1 MTKTALITGGSSGL
15 GYVFAEEL
23 GTQGYH
29 VIILARDPV
38 KIDTVVAS
46 LKVKGIS
53 AMGISC
59 DISDEKQLKTAF
71 DTVKSEVAQI
81 DFLILNAGMVI
92 PQLLSDYSDISLIR
106 KQLDI
111 NLSGTIITAWQF
123 LPLLQKGS
131 KVLITSSGFGL
142 MGAAGYTLYC
152 ATKAGLINFG
162 ESLRRE
168 LLCKGINVYVSC
180 PGDMDTPQFHEEIR
194 TSPDWMKTGSP
205 RKTVPVGIEGR
216 KILKQCHGKM
226 KFLILPAFDV
236 KLLAVVSKILPRKI
250 KDYLLDKM
258 FPQPDSK

>member
-1 MTKTALITGGSSGL
+1 MKKTALITGGSSGL
-15 GYVFAEEL
+15 GFVFAQEL
-23 GTQGYH
+23 GKQGYD
-29 VIILARDPV
+29 IIIIAREQA
-38 KIDTVVAS
+38 KIDKSIAS
-46 LKVKGIS
+46 LQEKGIE
-53 AMGISC
+53 AKGISC
-59 DISDEKQLKTAF
+59 DISDEDQLKNAF
-71 DTVKSEVAQI
+71 NQVQAGGTKL

-92 PQLLSDYSDISLIR
+92 PQLLSDYKEVSTLR
-106 KQLDI
+106 KQIDI
-111 NLSGTIITAWQF
+111 NFAGTIMTAWQF

-162 ESLRRE
+162 EALRRE

-194 TSPDWMKTGSP
+194 TSPEWMKTGSP
-205 RKTVPVGIEGR
+205 RKTVPVEIEGR

-226 KFLILPAFDV
+226 KFLILPASDV
-236 KLLAVVSKILPRKI
+236 KLLAFVSKIVPRKV

-258 FPQPDSK
+258 FPQPVSK